1 MNIDSSRHTAYK
13 IWLDELNT
21 VPADVF
27 FLTFKQFLDLL
38 ITENPDK
45 IENLRD
51 IIDDQTKNLVDSANK
66 AVKEL
71 EKLLYEVE
79 QEANKAEIKPLPEI
93 EHYKQVKNGE
103 IKVMGQ
109 DLPDTLYH
117 AIRLTIEAHRKD
129 DKLKVF
135 DRLLSVNDDFWY
147 LDYAKVCEAY
157 PAYKQFKDIKD
168 EFEQKR
174 VEEPWG
180 AYIYLKW
187 APIFFKNVTP
197 EQAGSFVR
205 TDIISALRRFILY
218 LLTPSP
224 ITNKKEVI
232 EEETVYEIT
241 YTPTR
246 EILLNKTIRLAK
258 PDFDSE
264 NDVVFDYLYNH
275 PNQKIS
281 LKELET
287 QIKKTLT
294 KSLHKIVENLG
305 FKGDL
310 KTVFFTVSQ
319 DAVSFRNPITQDDLE
334 KLGISKIKLP

>member
-1 MNIDSSRHTAYK
+1 MNTDASRHTAYK

-21 VPADVF
+21 VPANVF
-27 FLTFKQFLDLL
+27 FSTFKQFLDLI

-45 IENLRD
+45 IESLRD
-51 IIDDQTKNLVDSANK
+51 VIDNQTTNLVDSANK

-71 EKLLYEVE
+71 EKLLAKVE
-79 QEANKAEIKPLPEI
+79 QEAKKEKIVFLPESD
-93 EHYKQVKNGE
+93 HYKQVKNGE

-129 DKLKVF
+129 GKLESF
-135 DRLLSVNDDFWY
+135 DNLLSVNDNFWY

-157 PAYKQFKDIKD
+157 PAYKQFKDTKD
-168 EFEQKR
+168 DFEQKR
-174 VEEPWG
+174 TEEPWG
-180 AYIYLKW
+180 VYIYLKW
-187 APIFFKNVTP
+187 APTFFKNVTP

-205 TDIISALRRFILY
+205 TDMISGLRRFILY
-218 LLTPSP
+218 LLTPDL
-224 ITNKKEVI
+224 TGNKKQVVK
-232 EEETVYEIT
+232 EETVYKIT
-241 YTPTR
+241 YTPIR
-246 EILLNKTIRLAK
+246 EILLNNTIRLAK

-264 NDVVFDYLYNH
+264 NDVTFDYLYNH

-281 LKELET
+281 LKELEE
-287 QIKKTLT
+287 QLKKSLT
-294 KSLHKIVENLG
+294 KSLHKIIENLG
-305 FKGDL
+305 FRGDL

-319 DAVSFRNPITQDDLE
+319 DAVCFRNPITQDELE